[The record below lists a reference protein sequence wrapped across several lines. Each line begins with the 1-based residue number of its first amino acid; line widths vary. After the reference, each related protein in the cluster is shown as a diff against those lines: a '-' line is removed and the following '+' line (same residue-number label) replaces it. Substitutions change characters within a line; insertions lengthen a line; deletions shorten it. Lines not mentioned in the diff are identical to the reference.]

1 MGQNMSFRSSDAK
14 TEKLLLFLKHPTTIM
29 KQIMLIL
36 FSVVLIGSFSL
47 YFYLVNDVTI
57 LSMDLGDGSQI
68 SQNPERLI
76 ELNRHSQLEN
86 TDSVF

>member
-1 MGQNMSFRSSDAK
+1 
-14 TEKLLLFLKHPTTIM
+14 M

-47 YFYLVNDVTI
+47 NVYLVNDVTI